1 VVILWWYLSFSATR
15 HGAISATTTGKT
27 HITLCTQSII
37 MSDTYAAIR
46 AEIESKIERAQR
58 RVDEV
63 RCRIID
69 DGTAVDVMCT
79 MGTQYIVIVDC
90 INETPPHVAIQCL
103 DSLESQKII
112 EYLGLDNDP
121 DVCPLV
127 YDVYAETALTIGQP
141 YGSVK
146 WRLAN
151 VDLR

>member
-1 VVILWWYLSFSATR
+1 
-15 HGAISATTTGKT
+15 
-27 HITLCTQSII
+27 
-37 MSDTYAAIR
+37 MSNTYAAIR

-63 RCRIID
+63 QCRIID
-69 DGTAVDVMCT
+69 DGTALDVMCT

-90 INETPPHVAIQCL
+90 ISETPPPDFIEFAKSNHVAIQCL

-112 EYLGLDNDP
+112 EHLELDNDP

-146 WRLAN
+146 WRLAH
-151 VDLR
+151 DLR